1 MMPGRTLQIRM
12 TPELTARLDAVA
24 TGLNIRPA
32 TLGRAALVAWLDSI
46 EQDGIQLQSRT
57 MFMKR
62 YRAAQGSAND
72 NR

>member
-1 MMPGRTLQIRM
+1 MMSGRTLQIRM

-32 TLGRAALVAWLDSI
+32 TLEEPRWWRGWTASSRMASSCT
-46 EQDGIQLQSRT
+46 SRT
-57 MFMKR
+57 MLMKR
-62 YRAAQGSAND
+62 YRTARGSAND